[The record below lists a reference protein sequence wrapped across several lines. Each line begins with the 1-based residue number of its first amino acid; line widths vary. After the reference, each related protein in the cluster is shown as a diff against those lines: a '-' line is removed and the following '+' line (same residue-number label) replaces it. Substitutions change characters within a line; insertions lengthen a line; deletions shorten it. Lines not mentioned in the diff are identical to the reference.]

1 MAARRM
7 FAISIIDSDLFLR
20 TPKDAQLLYF
30 HLAMRAD
37 DDGFV
42 NNPFKIQKMVDAS
55 DEDMNE
61 LIERQFILPFDSGI
75 VVIRH
80 WKIHNYIQS
89 DRYKETMCKAEKREL
104 TLDENKAYTRLDTE
118 CIQTVSKMDTQ
129 VRLELGKGSLG
140 KGGSCSYEDNLNT
153 TQKTTSETTTTA
165 EKNNIPTREE
175 IESYCQVASI
185 SIDIDD
191 FIEYNEMQGWKVK
204 DWKAAVRRWKKNEA
218 RFEEKKKTKESKYN
232 FDELQKKAFDNI
244 NKTSNKNDN
253 WCFTPG
259 EDSLDDLF

>member
-7 FAISIIDSDLFLR
+7 FAISIIESDSFLR

-42 NNPFKIQKMVDAS
+42 NNPQIIQKMVDAS

-89 DRYKETMCKAEKREL
+89 DRYKETLCKSEKRL
-104 TLDENKAYTRLDTE
+104 LKLDENKAYMRSE
-118 CIQTVSKMDTQ
+118 GQCIQNGYKMDTQ
-129 VRLELGKGSLG
+129 VRLELGKVSLGKGSLG
-140 KGGSCSYEDNLNT
+140 KVSSCSYEDNAKAK
-153 TQKTTSETTTTA
+153 QKTTPETTTTT
-165 EKNNIPTREE
+165 EKNIPTREE
-175 IESYCQVASI
+175 IESYCQVAKI

-191 FIEYNEMQGWKVK
+191 FISYNEVQGWKCK
-204 DWKAAVRRWKKNEA
+204 NWKAAVKRWKKNEA
-218 RFEEKKKTKESKYN
+218 RFEEKKKQGQQSETKSSKYD
-232 FDELQKKAFDNI
+232 FEAVQKKAFNNI
-244 NKTSNKNDN
+244 SRQ
-253 WCFTPG
+253 
-259 EDSLDDLF
+259 